1 MYRHRLTL
9 CVPKQNSQFIIAFVK
24 KKLCNI
30 TYNLPELKLP
40 IKSEIDLRS
49 THKLGDNI

>member
-1 MYRHRLTL
+1 MYRHSFTL
-9 CVPKQNSQFIIAFVK
+9 CIPKQNSQFITQMLLKRDHI
-24 KKLCNI
+24 N

>member
-1 MYRHRLTL
+1 MD
-9 CVPKQNSQFIIAFVK
+9 IASHCAYLNKTNNLLSHLLK
-24 KKLCNI
+24 KKIVNI

-40 IKSEIDLRS
+40 TKSEIDLRS